1 MSDENDSEDIGPLEE
16 LKRKTP
22 EELLADKI
30 VIDYSYFEEYT
41 LKKIAE
47 RCVKLVISEH
57 YKDLCYDNFNIPSY
71 EEMRELILEEMK
83 QNFDEKVMPLIEKAY
98 PDKNDE
104 ELDAEIS
111 RIETIYE
118 KQHEEKLESTTR
130 AALKELKIK
139 VRKLQKELKELK
151 RKYVL

>member
-1 MSDENDSEDIGPLEE
+1 MSDEYDSDIGPQEE

-30 VIDYSYFEEYT
+30 VMHYSCFEDDT
-41 LKKIAE
+41 LKKTAE
-47 RCVKLVISEH
+47 RCAKLIISEH
-57 YKDLCYDNFNIPSY
+57 YKDLCYDNFKIPSY
-71 EEMRELILEEMK
+71 EEMKEWVLEDMRHS
-83 QNFDEKVMPLIEKAY
+83 FDEKVMPLIEQAY
-98 PDKNDE
+98 PDMDDE

-111 RIETIYE
+111 KLEAIYE
-118 KQHEEKLESTTR
+118 TQHEEKLESTTR

-151 RKYVL
+151 RKYVM